1 MCFRQDH
8 IAEKCPRWNEPEQV
22 VQFMGSSCKGL
33 GFFHVDVSPDDDR
46 FKLWNGF
53 ENCGVFTIEE
63 GEMDQET
70 ILRNLR
76 ELFDADWPWQLRS
89 MDEFSYLVRF
99 SPGQRVDKI
108 VINKISYFYLEKGTV
123 MASLKVWNG
132 NIEPVSSLT
141 EVWVQVRGIP
151 LKWCDWVTFRQ
162 VASTIGKLVEVD
174 WQSLF
179 ASFFAMVRVKVKCRN
194 PIKIP

>member
-1 MCFRQDH
+1 LQGPRFLPCECFS
-8 IAEKCPRWNEPEQV
+8 N
-22 VQFMGSSCKGL
+22 
-33 GFFHVDVSPDDDR
+33 DDR

-63 GEMDQET
+63 GKMDQET
-70 ILRNLR
+70 ILRYLR

-99 SPGQRVDKI
+99 PPGQRVDRI

-141 EVWVQVRGIP
+141 EVWVQVRGVP
-151 LKWCDWVTFRQ
+151 PKWCDWVTFRQ

-174 WQSLF
+174 
-179 ASFFAMVRVKVKCRN
+179 
-194 PIKIP
+194 